1 MTAVIDYGISPPLP
15 RDTRTTE
22 ELFTSLHREI
32 VELGPRGVLVVFG
45 VLFSS
50 SATLLYRAAHWFYR
64 RARGLA

>member
-1 MTAVIDYGISPPLP
+1 MATVIDYGVPPPVP
-15 RDTRTTE
+15 RDTRSTQ

-50 SATLLYRAAHWFYR
+50 TATLLALATRWLYRT
-64 RARGLA
+64 ARGYA